1 MKKKLILQN
10 KGNDMIT
17 QQTKVNDVIETPHMK
32 IHDKP
37 NKPYLS
43 IPKKF
48 SNVAQI
54 LSFWNE
60 NLFELEN
67 KKYRKQFNKNEKQ
80 RIYRISQVIKQF
92 RQQSRLTNVVDTT
105 EQFEI
110 YFKETNQSVYSL
122 SRNCWSNFI

>member
-1 MKKKLILQN
+1 
-10 KGNDMIT
+10 MIT
-17 QQTKVNDVIETPHMK
+17 QQTNVNDVIETPNMK
-32 IHDKP
+32 IHKKKVIVNDKP

-54 LSFWNE
+54 LSFWND
-60 NLFELEN
+60 NKFELEN
-67 KKYRKQFNKNEKQ
+67 KKYRKQFDKNEKQ

-92 RQQSRLTNVVDTT
+92 HQQSSLTNVVDTT

-110 YFKETNQSVYSL
+110 YFKETNQSMYSL